1 MSEQANQ
8 SAEAALEGGSYEV
21 LRQRL
26 LTQAKDL
33 GARADQLNQRRVAA
47 FGGTELTVIGNE
59 RIRTENNCIP
69 RSIVELRGMLIMGYN
84 VFLGLKTG
92 TRLEDVFSLHKFEK
106 SGEGY
111 DLSAVPLGSI
121 PGLFDNP
128 TFQAEFAELYKYY
141 KDARL
146 LVVRE
151 PEPGKLLA
159 VFQVGQALGDIKA
172 FRWAVSPSGQVSY
185 VDNRGDPDHRFPP
198 SHDFEWVRTGRD
210 DQVSGRHPHVNILNE
225 IFVETVGGDLTVKVE
240 NNTQSGAG
248 VYSEPVQDKRQAL
261 DDAEIWYAK
270 VGGLILLKILP
281 YRETTYRYLVYNSR
295 TKDVTRL
302 DPIGQS
308 CVRLPEDHG
317 LVFPGGYYLES
328 GDTKVFDAEIGDLIF
343 KRSLR
348 SPNGE
353 DVLYVYYHQED
364 GRYLLLPYNLIRKE
378 VQNPITCHGFTL
390 FDDGTMVV
398 FRQAG
403 NEPTR
408 VHPMQI
414 WRTPFMS
421 ELYAAEK
428 PNDGSYLGKV
438 GNADLVRGISEAYS
452 LKRLIEAE
460 KPTRRIYEDLIAST
474 NRVLDA
480 YYWLDQEETGR
491 FATPLVEIKK
501 NADLIIDEFE
511 KVLAMQRRAAEALS
525 EAQTSHAQLI
535 ADLRPRDWRR
545 VADFLDGMTRL
556 RKHRG
561 HLITLRD
568 VRYIDTAALD
578 KLGEEAK
585 AAFDEVSKGCV
596 AFMLTA
602 EALGPLVQ
610 QIEALFGKVEGA
622 QKGTDLPALTTEL
635 DGLTEGLN
643 LLSEVVSTL
652 EVEDPTQRTSI
663 LEKIS
668 EVFGH
673 LNRVRATLLAR
684 KKELLG
690 KEGRA
695 EFVAQFKLLG
705 QAVQS
710 GVALADQPEKC
721 DESLSRLLVQ
731 LQELEARFSEFDE
744 FLAELQTK
752 REEIYEAFGAKK
764 QQLLDERQRRAQNLA
779 AAAQRIVEGVQRRA
793 KSFKADDEL
802 NAYFASDAMILKLRQ
817 VIEQLRDLGDSVKA
831 DDFESKLKSARQ
843 DAVRNLRDQLDLYED
858 GANVIKFGK
867 HKFSVNTEAFELTI
881 VPKDGGMW
889 LHLTG
894 TELYEPIEDEGF
906 NRYRDYW
913 EQQLV
918 SESPTVYRGEY
929 LATQIL
935 ADAEV
940 GLRGLTVR
948 KLEEVARDDAALLE
962 IVRAAMADRYDEGYE
977 RGLHDTDTAAILGR
991 LLSIRAT
998 AGLLRFSAEPRA
1010 WACLYWAFPRSTER
1024 QAQFHRR
1031 ARSLGRLRKSFA
1043 NPRAEAELAQELDQE
1058 VRSFLDGL
1066 GLQVPATETR
1076 FAGAYLVEELAVERP
1091 RFTISADAVRLR
1103 DALFRHLDGTHGRG
1117 DLEEDLRALDG
1128 RLADQ
1133 VGLARAWFEA
1143 YLEQTDDQGIRAL
1156 RPALLE
1162 AAVMMVT
1169 GSRLD
1174 RDENGAPTR
1183 AVATGLLGQHPKV
1196 VDRQL
1201 EIRLDELLTR
1211 LGDFRAV
1218 RVPGFLEYKKVR
1230 QGLVERERNRLRLEE
1245 FRPRVLTSFVRNKLI
1260 NDVYLP
1266 LIGDNLAKQLGAAGE
1281 KKRTDLMGMLLL
1293 ISPPGYGKTT
1303 LMEYLASRLG
1313 IVFMKVNGPALGHE
1327 VTSIDP
1333 ADAPNATA
1341 RQEVEKINLALEMGN
1356 NVMLYLDDI
1365 QHTNPEL
1372 LQKFISLCDA
1382 QRRIEGV
1389 WKGRT
1394 KTYDLRGK
1402 KFCVVMAGNPYTE
1415 SGEKFQIP
1423 DMLANRADT
1432 YNLGDILGGK
1442 EETFAL
1448 SYLENALTS
1457 NSVLQPV
1464 ATRSLDDVHR
1474 FIRRV
1479 KGEDV
1484 PQTEFAHSY
1493 SRAEIEEIENVL
1505 RRLFRV
1511 QQTLLRVNLEYIA
1524 SASQDDRFRTEPP
1537 FKLQGSYRNMNKL
1550 AEKVVA
1556 AMNDEELDRLIGDHY
1571 AGESQTLTTGAE
1583 HNLLKFA
1590 ELRGIMSDE
1599 QKARWEAIKRDFRRL
1614 KVAGG
1619 SDDDPV
1625 TRVTSTLGNLGE
1637 QLEGI
1642 QDQLKAAVLKQTD
1655 GNQEWLG
1662 PQLARLEQALSAL
1675 GQKPA
1680 DLAVTVK
1687 NEPPVGV
1694 QALLQKHA
1702 ESLEQALLPLVRA
1715 SAQSLEES
1723 RNLSRPLL
1731 ELIELM
1737 KLNVL
1742 TEEKGRRTPK
1752 VR

>member
-1 MSEQANQ
+1 MSDKPEQG
-8 SAEAALEGGSYEV
+8 AEAALEGGSYEV

-33 GARADQLNQRRVAA
+33 GARADQLNQRRVAT

-59 RIRTENNCIP
+59 RIRTDNNCVP
-69 RSIVELRGMLIMGYN
+69 RSIVELSGRLIMGYN
-84 VFLGLKTG
+84 VFLGLKTE

-106 SGEGY
+106 TEGGY
-111 DLSAVPLGSI
+111 DLSAVPLSDV
-121 PGLFDNP
+121 PGLFDAP
-128 TFQAEFAELYKYY
+128 AFKTEFAELYKYY
-141 KDARL
+141 RDAHL

-159 VFQVGQALGDIKA
+159 VFQVGQAITDIKA
-172 FRWAVSPSGQVSY
+172 FRWAVSPSGEVRY
-185 VDNRGDPDHRFPP
+185 IDNRGERDHLFPP
-198 SHDFEWVRTGRD
+198 SHDFEWIRTTRE
-210 DQVSGRHPHVNILNE
+210 DQVQGRHPHVNILNE

-248 VYSEPVQDKRQAL
+248 IYSEPVQDKRQAL
-261 DDAEIWYAK
+261 DDAEISYAK

-302 DPIGQS
+302 DPIGPS

-328 GDTKVFDAEIGDLIF
+328 GDTKVFDGEISDLVF
-343 KRSLR
+343 KRSVR

-353 DVLYVYYHQED
+353 DVLYVYYHQVD

-390 FDDGTMVV
+390 FEDGTMVV

-414 WRTPFMS
+414 WRTPFVS

-428 PNDGSYLGKV
+428 PSDGSYLSKV
-438 GNADLVRGISEAYS
+438 GNADLVRGISDAYS
-452 LKRLIEAE
+452 LKRLIESDR
-460 KPTRRIYEDLIAST
+460 PTRRIYEDLIAST
-474 NRVLDA
+474 KRMLDA

-491 FATPLVEIKK
+491 FAVPLQELKK

-511 KVLAMQRRAAEALS
+511 KVLAMQKRAAEALA
-525 EAQTSHAQLI
+525 EVQATHGQLLS
-535 ADLRPRDWRR
+535 DLRPRDWQR
-545 VADFLDGMTRL
+545 VADFLEGMTKL

-568 VRYIDTAALD
+568 VRYIDLKVLD
-578 KLGEEAK
+578 RLGEEAK

-596 AFMLTA
+596 DFMLTEA
-602 EALGPLVQ
+602 ALGPLVQ
-610 QIEALFGKVEGA
+610 QIEALYGKTEAA
-622 QKGTDLPALTTEL
+622 QKGTELPALLTEL

-652 EVEDPTQRTSI
+652 EVDDPTKRTTI

-673 LNRVRATLLAR
+673 LNRVRATLQAK

-695 EFVAQFKLLG
+695 EFAAQVKLLA

-721 DESLSRLLVQ
+721 DETLSRLLVQ

-744 FLAELQTK
+744 FLAELAAK

-779 AAAQRIVEGVQRRA
+779 TAAQRIIEGVQRRA
-793 KSFKADDEL
+793 KGFKADDEL

-817 VIEQLRDLGDSVKA
+817 LVEQLRELGDSVKA

-843 DAVRNLRDQLDLYED
+843 DAVRNLRDKLDLYED
-858 GANVIKFGK
+858 GANILKFGK

-881 VPKDGGMW
+881 VPKDGAMW

-894 TELYEPIEDEGF
+894 TELYEPIDDEAF

-918 SESPTVYRGEY
+918 SESPRVYRGEY
-929 LATQIL
+929 LAAAIM
-935 ADAEV
+935 ADAEA
-940 GLRGLTVR
+940 GRRNLTMAQ
-948 KLEEVARDDAALLE
+948 LEAVARDEAGLLE

-977 RGLHDTDTAAILGR
+977 RGLHDADTAAILGR
-991 LLSIRAT
+991 LLSIRTT
-998 AGLLRFSAEPRA
+998 AGLLRYGAEPRA
-1010 WACLYWAFPRSTER
+1010 WACLYWAFGDTPEDKV
-1024 QAQFHRR
+1024 HLVRR
-1031 ARSLGRLRKSFA
+1031 ARSLARLRKSFA
-1043 NPRAEAELAQELDQE
+1043 NPKAEGELGADLEA
-1058 VRSFLDGL
+1058 RIRRFLATL
-1066 GLQVPATETR
+1066 GLTVTASGTR
-1076 FAGAYLVEELAVERP
+1076 FAGAYLAEELAQERP
-1091 RFTISADAVRLR
+1091 RFTLSADAVRLK

-1117 DLEEDLRALDG
+1117 DLEADLRALEG
-1128 RLADQ
+1128 RIADQ
-1133 VGLARAWFEA
+1133 VHLAQAWLEA
-1143 YLEQTDDQGIRAL
+1143 YLDRTDDAGIRAL

-1162 AAVMMVT
+1162 AAVDLVV
-1169 GSRLD
+1169 GPKLD
-1174 RDENGAPTR
+1174 REENGAPVRT
-1183 AVATGLLGQHPKV
+1183 VADGLLGQHPRI
-1196 VDRQL
+1196 VDRKL
-1201 EIRLDELLTR
+1201 ELRLDEFLTR
-1211 LGDFRAV
+1211 LGDFSAE
-1218 RVPGFLEYKKVR
+1218 RVPGFLEYKRVR
-1230 QGLVERERNRLRLEE
+1230 QALVERERARLRLDE

-1303 LMEYLASRLG
+1303 LMEYVASRLG

-1365 QHTNPEL
+1365 QHTNAEL

-1432 YNLGDILGGK
+1432 YNLGDVLGGK

-1457 NSVLQPV
+1457 NGVLQPV

-1484 PQTEFAHSY
+1484 PQTDFAHSY

-1511 QQTLLRVNLEYIA
+1511 QATLLKVNLEYIA

-1556 AMNDEELDRLIGDHY
+1556 AMNDEELDRLIEDHY

-1583 HNLLKFA
+1583 HNLLKLK
-1590 ELRGIMSDE
+1590 ELRGTLGPE
-1599 QKARWEAIKRDFRRL
+1599 QQARWEAIKKDYRRL
-1614 KVAGG
+1614 KVSGG
-1619 SDDDPV
+1619 AEDDPV
-1625 TRVTSTLGNLGE
+1625 TRVTSTLGSLGE
-1637 QLEGI
+1637 QLDGI
-1642 QDQLKAAVLKQTD
+1642 RAALTNAVDGRGDDQA
-1655 GNQEWLG
+1655 EWLA
-1662 PQLARLEQALSAL
+1662 PQLERLERALSTL
-1675 GQKPA
+1675 GRPT

-1702 ESLEQALLPLVRA
+1702 ESLEQSLAPLVRA
-1715 SAQSLEES
+1715 SAQHLEDARS
-1723 RNLSRPLL
+1723 LSRPLL
-1731 ELIELM
+1731 ELIELL
-1737 KLNVL
+1737 KLDLVSGEAIARGRKR
-1742 TEEKGRRTPK
+1742 TE
-1752 VR
+1752 